1 MSEETQTILMVL
13 ATSNHMFMKHFINQ
27 SQLALL
33 WDAIKHLFLTVLISL
48 DFIMM
53 SEEILTILMVLATSN
68 HIITRLFH
76 RKYQFQ
82 LAHL

>member
-13 ATSNHMFMKHFINQ
+13 ATSNHMFMKHFLNQ

-53 SEEILTILMVLATSN
+53 SEETMTTLMVPDTS
-68 HIITRLFH
+68 IIIMRLFH